1 MGLALKTQIQFT
13 SSLRN
18 LRLKLMLR
26 RQPVPVS
33 SPSFLR
39 TFAAMPLI
47 LAIETATKLCS
58 VALGRDGELLAMREI
73 DPSYGKPSEGKP
85 EKLAHAEKVNVFIA
99 EVMGEAGLTLKD
111 LDAVA
116 VGIGPGSYT
125 GLRIGL
131 SAAKG
136 LCYALDKPIIGLST
150 LGTLVAAARMQ
161 YADLMGSLWP
171 MIDARRM
178 EVFAQS
184 YSADGQPTADAAPLI
199 LDEAWAGLP
208 DPRVVFGDGADK
220 AAQLWAGKAT
230 ITHLPGIRPS
240 AFFMLTAAQERYQAQ
255 RFDDLAYLVPEYGK
269 GANLGKA
276 KI

>member
-1 MGLALKTQIQFT
+1 
-13 SSLRN
+13 
-18 LRLKLMLR
+18 
-26 RQPVPVS
+26 
-33 SPSFLR
+33 
-39 TFAAMPLI
+39 MPL
-47 LAIETATKLCS
+47 LLTIETATKLCS
-58 VALGRDGELLAMREI
+58 VALGRGEQLLALREI
-73 DPSYGKPSEGKP
+73 DS

-99 EVMGEAGLTLKD
+99 EVMEVAGLALKD

-150 LGTLVAAARMQ
+150 LGTLVAAARTQ
-161 YADLMGSLWP
+161 HGPFFGTLWP

-178 EVFAQS
+178 EVFAQP
-184 YSADGQPTADAAPLI
+184 YSADGHPVTDAAPLI
-199 LDEAWAGLP
+199 LDEAWASLP
-208 DPRVVFGDGADK
+208 DLRVVFGDGTDK
-220 AAQLWAGKAT
+220 AVPLWAEKGT

-240 AFFMLTAAQERYQAQ
+240 AACMLAAALERFQAQ

-269 GANLGKA
+269 GANVGMK
-276 KI
+276 